1 MRNVALAFLALAGLV
16 AVPASADAQMA
27 MFNRPWDHNLVV
39 TVGFGGEAGDSSIVE
54 TFDFTLYNEQ
64 ARIATAQN
72 YGAGFLFNLG
82 GGYRV
87 WRNLVIGGTFTR
99 VGGDSGSALAGTIPN
114 PVITGGAARQITAA
128 DETLSHTETGF
139 HVSATWMIPVNDKI
153 DVGVS
158 FGPSFY
164 SVSHQF
170 VGALT
175 PESIVETPPNYE
187 SVSIGSFPALED
199 SGGAAGVHFGV
210 DATYSLPW
218 DIPGFTELGGT
229 GFFRYAAATAELN
242 GVSGPVDVK
251 AGGAQIGVGVRLLFD
266 RK

>member
-1 MRNVALAFLALAGLV
+1 MRNAALAFLALAGLV
-16 AVPASADAQMA
+16 AVPALADAQTA
-27 MFNRPWDHNLVV
+27 MFKRPWDHNLVV
-39 TVGFGGEAGDSSIVE
+39 TVGLGGEAGDSDLAE
-54 TFDFTLYNEQ
+54 AFDFTLYNEQ
-64 ARIATAQN
+64 ARIATAQS
-72 YGAGFLFNLG
+72 YGNGFLFNLA

-87 WRNLVIGGTFTR
+87 WRNLVIGGTYTR
-99 VGGDSGSALAGTIPN
+99 VSGDSGSALAGTIPN
-114 PVITGGAARQITAA
+114 PVITGGAARQVAAA
-128 DETLSHTETGF
+128 DETLSHTENGF
-139 HVSATWMIPVNDKI
+139 HISATWMIPVNDKF

-210 DATYSLPW
+210 DGTYSLPW
-218 DIPGFTELGGT
+218 DVPGVTELGVM
-229 GFFRYAAATAELN
+229 GFFRYATATAELN
-242 GVSGPVDVK
+242 GVSGPTDVK
-251 AGGAQIGVGVRLLFD
+251 AGGSQLGVGVRLLFD